1 MFMVKQD
8 DLQFAALIQQKPPR
22 LPDGTGVP
30 AMPPRPR
37 LPWKEEVSARKG
49 WINMQGQVVVC
60 CVHVAIWSDEPVC
73 GMFAAPFEVRRVT
86 CVFVDTFTA
95 LGMDVDIWHRMWGSP
110 VRFKEPK
117 RCVGLNL
124 RPKGAQLGRFH
135 PCSLL
140 IILFWGNPVSTV
152 DETRTFWKHGTCINL
167 HML

>member
-1 MFMVKQD
+1 MISNLQLLFSRNHPGYLMVPVSQPCLHAHGCHGKGFQRD
-8 DLQFAALIQQKPPR
+8 APR
-22 LPDGTGVP
+22 WRYPDRKRFQPG
-30 AMPPRPR
+30 
-37 LPWKEEVSARKG
+37 KG

-95 LGMDVDIWHRMWGSP
+95 LGMDVDIWHWMWGSP

-124 RPKGAQLGRFH
+124 RPKGAQLVGFIH
-135 PCSLL
+135 
-140 IILFWGNPVSTV
+140 V
-152 DETRTFWKHGTCINL
+152 HY
-167 HML
+167 